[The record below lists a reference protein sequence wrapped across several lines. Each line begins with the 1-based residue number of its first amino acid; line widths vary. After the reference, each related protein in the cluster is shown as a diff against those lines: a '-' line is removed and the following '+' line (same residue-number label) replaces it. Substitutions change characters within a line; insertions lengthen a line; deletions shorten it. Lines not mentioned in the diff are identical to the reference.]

1 MKLRYATMAI
11 AGFVLSPTPAF
22 AAPQSV
28 EDACWRYAQRVTP
41 HLSARE
47 REAYV
52 TNCIADWTAGTRPPQ
67 GRRNVRCTEK
77 ELNSIRGGL
86 TAEEY
91 RWKLSPLTMKRWT
104 ARPGGEGSLKQMDE
118 WDS

>member
-1 MKLRYATMAI
+1 MKLK
-11 AGFVLSPTPAF
+11 L
-22 AAPQSV
+22 
-28 EDACWRYAQRVTP
+28 
-41 HLSARE
+41 ARE
-47 REAYV
+47 IAARTKPRFIEIPRE
-52 TNCIADWTAGTRPPQ
+52 CGS
-67 GRRNVRCTEK
+67 NVRCTEK